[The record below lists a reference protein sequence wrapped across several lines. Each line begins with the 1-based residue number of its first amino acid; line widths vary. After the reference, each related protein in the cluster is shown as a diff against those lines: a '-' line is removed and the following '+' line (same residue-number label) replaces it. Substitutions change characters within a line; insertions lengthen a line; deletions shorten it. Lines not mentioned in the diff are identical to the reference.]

1 MKNFK
6 FKIEGKDYNIT
17 LEETDSNIV
26 KLNVNGKNYNVEL
39 DKEVQKPTSVK
50 RKPVVKATAAVPPSP
65 PKPGGFKSVKAP
77 LPGSIL
83 EIKVKTGT
91 QVKPGDIVLI
101 MEAMKMENNVIAEHE
116 GEVTAINVNLGQA
129 VMQDDVL
136 VEIQ

>member
-6 FKIEGKDYNIT
+6 FKIEGKDYNIA

-26 KLNVNGKNYNVEL
+26 KLNVNGKDYNVEL
-39 DKEVQKPTSVK
+39 DKEVQKPTTVK
-50 RKPVVKATAAVPPSP
+50 RKPVVKAAAAPQPPA
-65 PKPGGFKSVKAP
+65 KTGGVKSVKAP

-83 EIKVKTGT
+83 EIKVKTGA
-91 QVKPGDIVLI
+91 QVKPGDVVLI

-129 VMQDDVL
+129 VMQDDIL